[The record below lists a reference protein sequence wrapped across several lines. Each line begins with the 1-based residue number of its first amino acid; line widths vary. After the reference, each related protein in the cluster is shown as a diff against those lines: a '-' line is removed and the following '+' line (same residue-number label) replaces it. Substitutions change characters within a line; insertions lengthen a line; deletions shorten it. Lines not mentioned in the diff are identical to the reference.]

1 MQFRASSRAKCATG
15 VLSSKH
21 TPPFSL
27 SPARTSGRE
36 SHCVPP
42 ATRLGTVDHVA
53 ERLHVLGI
61 KWNVV
66 CWCSEAA
73 KPGHTGP
80 GFLPG
85 HVLGLMQKAG
95 TRGTGL
101 TVLNPGPLGICLIVS
116 LSYKIQYSSKFF
128 ADYSDITNDDS
139 RTKDRNGY
147 WEKEVAELLGDL
159 MPPIEVK
166 TSPDSTIRL
175 IVLLN
180 VHTIIS
186 L

>member
-15 VLSSKH
+15 VLS
-21 TPPFSL
+21 T
-27 SPARTSGRE
+27 RTSGRE
-36 SHCVPP
+36 SHCAPP

-101 TVLNPGPLGICLIVS
+101 TALNPGPLGICLI
-116 LSYKIQYSSKFF
+116 
-128 ADYSDITNDDS
+128 ITVILPTMILGQRIETDTGKRKWQS
-139 RTKDRNGY
+139 C
-147 WEKEVAELLGDL
+147 WE
-159 MPPIEVK
+159 
-166 TSPDSTIRL
+166 T
-175 IVLLN
+175 
-180 VHTIIS
+180 
-186 L
+186 